1 MKISA
6 CSFVIKGQQQRVVVD
21 GKDTKYGYD
30 TYISKRIFREQMSG
44 GKKTRG
50 YPTRTAHPYNFHA
63 DVNITG
69 RT

>member
-44 GKKTRG
+44 GKKHVDILHVRDIRTIF
-50 YPTRTAHPYNFHA
+50 TRT
-63 DVNITG
+63 
-69 RT
+69 